1 MPELPN
7 IPDEAWLQIVSYGPW
22 FLLAGLFIVFG
33 LKEIG
38 PIIRAIGDVLN
49 QRRKNEQLHTRN
61 MRKLDN
67 QRVQPTL
74 TRKKQTGNDSR

>member
-1 MPELPN
+1 MAELPD
-7 IPDEAWLQIVSYGPW
+7 IPDDAWVQIVNYGPW

-33 LKEIG
+33 LQHVA
-38 PIIRAIGDVLN
+38 PIIRAIGDVWN

-67 QRVQPTL
+67 QREQRKL
-74 TRKKQTGNDSR
+74 TQEKRTGNDSR